1 MFPRSAGQEAALSD
15 FLTGRNMPKLDPA
28 DHTTPRFFTDLKR
41 REDDLLRLIKEPCY
55 FQLFHEPVRF
65 EH

>member
-1 MFPRSAGQEAALSD
+1 
-15 FLTGRNMPKLDPA
+15 MPKLDPA

-41 REDDLLRLIKEPCY
+41 REDDLLRLIKEPCF